1 MEIIIGNVLLRA
13 FLKGT
18 QNASCEVKSKVNKP
32 ETPCVVG
39 NDNWSLREQRHNL
52 PGTPAERLSLQTTV
66 IFMFSGQNSYCENVT
81 PRHLIMR

>member
-39 NDNWSLREQRHNL
+39 NDNWSFSEQRHNL

-66 IFMFSGQNSYCENVT
+66 IFMFSGQIV
-81 PRHLIMR
+81 IVKM